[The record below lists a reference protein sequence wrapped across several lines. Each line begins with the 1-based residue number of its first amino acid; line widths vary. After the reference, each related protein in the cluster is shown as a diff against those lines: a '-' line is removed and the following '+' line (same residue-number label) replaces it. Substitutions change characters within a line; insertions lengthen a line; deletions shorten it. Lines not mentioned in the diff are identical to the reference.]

1 MQRVLVLFF
10 YVLSL
15 LVDAV
20 RAFGISFL
28 MFTSQSVAPPYS
40 YIILSFLSLP
50 PVLWFSLIIADEKDG
65 STLRMLS
72 LIKIFSVVSAF
83 LFFIEETKNSNLI
96 PDIEHLQLYSLLFL
110 CIDFVMLSFAFFR
123 RRVLCK

>member
-72 LIKIFSVVSAF
+72 LIKIFSVCSAL
-83 LFFIEETKNSNLI
+83 LFFLEKLKSSSLFPDTENLVI
-96 PDIEHLQLYSLLFL
+96 YSLLFL
-110 CIDFVMLSFAFFR
+110 CMDSVMLFFAFFR